1 MKLKK
6 CLEKISKK
14 DFRAL
19 LEYYGL
25 RDEDDLKNNNI
36 NCLNDVILS
45 YVKYL
50 DDKDIKT
57 MNDILSGKVVGK
69 NAEKLLQK
77 GLVFNISKKLVIC
90 DEVKTEID
98 AFSDKESR
106 LHARALK
113 LLFYVFANGAIKEDY
128 LLILAKK
135 IDSLDDP
142 KELVEVVKNFEG
154 IVSEDGL
161 IFYNEYVQD
170 GYKNDEEFQE
180 AVNTPLK
187 YYRIFSS
194 DEMTELNNFYQK
206 GFVESIAR
214 LFFESDS
221 SYEKLE
227 DVTDFVEET
236 FVGMMLDNSGVKLDN
251 RLKKHHLK
259 LANHS
264 KRSLEEF
271 LVSSTMILPN
281 WFENGALIMDVI
293 GVDDSGFS
301 LRNISVMAMTVDYY
315 DDDSFLDNMKEM
327 GLSDDEEKY
336 SDYGYIEGYL
346 TINGVLRVDKLMELL
361 KKSNVSLTKS
371 EVINYIEDNESLFL
385 KDDYVSAFDNIDF
398 AMKTLLTNKEKLG
411 KYKIIDD
418 QEDLYMSL
426 NEIMINVDFLLREYK
441 INEEVSRYIMA
452 NLIMTGSAKK
462 CLENFDD
469 VSNFKMSEKVK
480 KRFLSELTELVED
493 LPAWI
498 YNGYSE
504 KEFKKLNKK
513 TK

>member
-6 CLEKISKK
+6 CLEKISKN
-14 DFRAL
+14 DFRTL

-25 RDEDDLKNNNI
+25 RDEDDLKSNNI

-57 MNDILSGKVVGK
+57 MNDILSDKVVGK

-77 GLVFNISKKLVIC
+77 GLVFKISSKLVIC

-113 LLFYVFANGAIKEDY
+113 LLFYVFANGAIKENY
-128 LLILAKK
+128 LLTLAKK

-161 IFYNEYVQD
+161 IFYNKYVKD
-170 GYKNDEEFQE
+170 GYKKDEEFQE
-180 AVNTPLK
+180 AVNAPLK

-206 GFVESIAR
+206 GFVDSIVR
-214 LFFESDS
+214 LFLESDS

-227 DVTDFVEET
+227 DVTNFAEEI
-236 FVGMMLDNSGVKLDN
+236 FVGMMLDHSGVKMDK
-251 RLKKHHLK
+251 RLKKYHLK

-264 KRSLEEF
+264 KKSLEEF
-271 LVSSTMILPN
+271 LVSSAMILPN
-281 WFENGALIMDVI
+281 WFENGALIMDI
-293 GVDDSGFS
+293 LSVDDSGFN
-301 LRNISVMAMTVDYY
+301 LRNLSAMAMTVDYY

-327 GLSDDEEKY
+327 DLDDDEEED

-346 TINGVLRVDKLMELL
+346 TINGVLRLDKLMELL
-361 KKSNVSLTKS
+361 KKSNASLTKS

-385 KDDYVSAFDNIDF
+385 KDDYVSVLGNVDF
-398 AMKTLLTNKEKLG
+398 AMKKLLTKKEEFG
-411 KYKIIDD
+411 KYKIVDNSV
-418 QEDLYMSL
+418 ELYFKL
-426 NEIMINVDFLLREYK
+426 NEIMGNVELLLRQYK
-441 INEEVSRYIMA
+441 VSEEISHYITA
-452 NLIMTGSAKK
+452 NLVMTGSAKK
-462 CLENFDD
+462 CLENCED
-469 VSNFKMSEKVK
+469 VDSFKMSDGVK
-480 KRFLSELTELVED
+480 KRFLSELTEIVED

-513 TK
+513 AK